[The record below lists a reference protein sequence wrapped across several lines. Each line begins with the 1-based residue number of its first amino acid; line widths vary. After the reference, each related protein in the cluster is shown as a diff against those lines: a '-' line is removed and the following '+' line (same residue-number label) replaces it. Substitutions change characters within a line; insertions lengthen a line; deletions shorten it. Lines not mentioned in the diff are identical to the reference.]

1 MRLQAVEVAR
11 WLRRRVENVAVA
23 LLSVMF
29 ATFILQIFFR
39 YVLNNPVGWSEEVI
53 ITTWLWS
60 VLWGAAFVLRESE
73 EIRFDIIYSNIGE
86 GARRVFTAVSGL
98 ALIVLYGISLPGAY
112 SYVSFMR
119 VERSAY
125 LQVPI
130 SWLYSVYVIFAVAC
144 VGRYCWLVY
153 QAVRGARSPATDPA
167 QLVDSSV
174 PVSPFALCIVTI
186 VFLGT
191 LGLPIGHSM
200 IAASILYLLL
210 SGLDLGTVAEQILH
224 ELFNSYVLLA
234 IPLFILAADLMNI
247 GSLTDRLLQFCL
259 VLVGR
264 FRGGLGHVNV
274 VANMIFAGMSGSAIA
289 DAVGVGRIIIGMM
302 TKDGRYPVAYAG
314 AITASAAI
322 IGPIIPPSIPMV
334 LYALIS
340 DTSIGYLF
348 LGGFVPEIMLGVAFM
363 TMNSVIARRRNYPVE
378 PPVPLRKVPRI
389 TLRAFPAL
397 MLPVILLFGIY
408 GGVMTPTEGAAA
420 AAFYALF
427 ASTVL
432 YRAVTWNQLYGAIL
446 TSGKAST
453 SIGILIAGALVFN
466 YVVTS
471 ENIPKS
477 LQALMS
483 GYHLSAGGFLLI
495 VNIVLLI
502 LGCLLEGSTILLVVV
517 PIFIPTAKALGIDLV
532 HFGVVVVVN
541 IMIGLLTPPYGLLLF
556 VLANMTKQPLT
567 AIVREAAPFIFTA
580 IVLLAF
586 ITVVPESIL
595 WLPRLMGY
603 KG

>member
-1 MRLQAVEVAR
+1 
-11 WLRRRVENVAVA
+11 
-23 LLSVMF
+23 
-29 ATFILQIFFR
+29 
-39 YVLNNPVGWSEEVI
+39 
-53 ITTWLWS
+53 
-60 VLWGAAFVLRESE
+60 
-73 EIRFDIIYSNIGE
+73 
-86 GARRVFTAVSGL
+86 
-98 ALIVLYGISLPGAY
+98 
-112 SYVSFMR
+112 
-119 VERSAY
+119 
-125 LQVPI
+125 
-130 SWLYSVYVIFAVAC
+130 
-144 VGRYCWLVY
+144 
-153 QAVRGARSPATDPA
+153 
-167 QLVDSSV
+167 V
-174 PVSPFALCIVTI
+174 PVSPFALCILTI
-186 VFLGT
+186 VFLGV

-210 SGLDLGTVAEQILH
+210 SGLDLGTAAEQILNG
-224 ELFNSYVLLA
+224 LFNSYVLLA

-289 DAVGVGRIIIGMM
+289 DAVGIGRIIIGMM
-302 TKDGRYPVAYAG
+302 TKDGRYPIGYAG

-348 LGGFVPEIMLGVAFM
+348 LGGFVPGIMLGIAFM
-363 TMNSVIARRRNYPVE
+363 IANSVLARRRNFPVE
-378 PPVPLRKVPRI
+378 PPVALRDVPRI

-432 YRAVTWNQLYGAIL
+432 YRAVTWKQLYDAIL
-446 TSGKAST
+446 ASGKATT
-453 SIGILIAGALVFN
+453 SIGMLIAGAMVFN
-466 YVVTS
+466 YVVTV
-471 ENIPKS
+471 ENVPKTLAAVLS
-477 LQALMS
+477 S
-483 GYHLSAGGFLLI
+483 YDLSAAGFLLV
-495 VNIVLLI
+495 VNIILLI
-502 LGCLLEGSTILLVVV
+502 LGCLLEGSTILLVIV

-556 VLANMTKQPLT
+556 VLANMTRQPLGV
-567 AIVREAAPFIFTA
+567 IVREAVPFIAMA
-580 IVLLAF
+580 IVVLF
-586 ITVVPESIL
+586 VITAVPATIL
-595 WLPRLMGY
+595 WLPRLLGY

>member
-1 MRLQAVEVAR
+1 MHV
-11 WLRRRVENVAVA
+11 
-23 LLSVMF
+23 
-29 ATFILQIFFR
+29 T
-39 YVLNNPVGWSEEVI
+39 
-53 ITTWLWS
+53 
-60 VLWGAAFVLRESE
+60 
-73 EIRFDIIYSNIGE
+73 
-86 GARRVFTAVSGL
+86 
-98 ALIVLYGISLPGAY
+98 
-112 SYVSFMR
+112 
-119 VERSAY
+119 
-125 LQVPI
+125 
-130 SWLYSVYVIFAVAC
+130 
-144 VGRYCWLVY
+144 
-153 QAVRGARSPATDPA
+153 
-167 QLVDSSV
+167 
-174 PVSPFALCIVTI
+174 PFSLCIIAIVT
-186 VFLGT
+186 LGA

-200 IAASILYLLL
+200 IVASIFYLLL
-210 SGLDLGTVAEQILH
+210 AGLDLGTAAEQILNG
-224 ELFNSYVLLA
+224 LFNSYVLLA

-289 DAVGVGRIIIGMM
+289 DAVGIGRIIIGMM
-302 TKDGRYPVAYAG
+302 TKGEKYPIAYAA

-348 LGGFVPEIMLGVAFM
+348 LGGFVPGVMLGIAFM
-363 TMNSVIARRRNYPVE
+363 IMNMIIARQRGFPVE
-378 PPVPLRKVPRI
+378 PKIPMREIPKI
-389 TLRAFPAL
+389 TVRAFPAL

-432 YRAVTWNQLYGAIL
+432 YRAVTWKQLYDAIL
-446 TSGKAST
+446 TSGKASS
-453 SIGILIAGALVFN
+453 SIGMLIAGALIFN
-466 YVVTS
+466 YVVTI
-471 ENIPKS
+471 ENIPGS
-477 LQALMS
+477 LAHIMA
-483 GYHLSAGGFLLI
+483 GYNLSAYGFLLV
-495 VNIVLLI
+495 VNIILLV

-517 PIFIPTAKALGIDLV
+517 PIFIPTAKLLGIDLV

-556 VLANMTKQPLT
+556 VLANMTKQPLV
-567 AIVREAAPFIFTA
+567 AIVREAAPFIFA
-580 IVLLAF
+580 AVVVLVT
-586 ITVVPESIL
+586 ITLVPDSIL
-595 WLPRLMGY
+595 WLPRVWGY

>member
-1 MRLQAVEVAR
+1 MPL
-11 WLRRRVENVAVA
+11 
-23 LLSVMF
+23 
-29 ATFILQIFFR
+29 
-39 YVLNNPVGWSEEVI
+39 
-53 ITTWLWS
+53 
-60 VLWGAAFVLRESE
+60 
-73 EIRFDIIYSNIGE
+73 
-86 GARRVFTAVSGL
+86 
-98 ALIVLYGISLPGAY
+98 
-112 SYVSFMR
+112 
-119 VERSAY
+119 
-125 LQVPI
+125 
-130 SWLYSVYVIFAVAC
+130 
-144 VGRYCWLVY
+144 
-153 QAVRGARSPATDPA
+153 
-167 QLVDSSV
+167 
-174 PVSPFALCIVTI
+174 SPFALCIITI
-186 VFLGT
+186 VGLGA

-200 IAASILYLLL
+200 IVASILYLLL
-210 SGLDLGTVAEQILH
+210 SGLDLGTAAEQILNG
-224 ELFNSYVLLA
+224 LFNSYVLLA

-289 DAVGVGRIIIGMM
+289 DAVGIGRIIIGMM
-302 TKDGRYPVAYAG
+302 TKEGRYPVAYAA

-348 LGGFVPEIMLGVAFM
+348 LGGFVPGVMLGIAFM
-363 TMNSVIARRRNYPVE
+363 TMNSIIARRRNYPVE
-378 PPVPLRKVPRI
+378 PPIPAREIPRI

-420 AAFYALF
+420 AAFYALL

-432 YRAVTWNQLYGAIL
+432 YRTVTWKQLYEAIL
-446 TSGKAST
+446 SSGRATT
-453 SIGILIAGALVFN
+453 SIGMLIAGALVFN
-466 YVVTS
+466 YVVTI
-471 ENIPKS
+471 ENVPAS
-477 LQALMS
+477 LARLLA
-483 GYHLSAGGFLLI
+483 GYQLSAGGFLL
-495 VNIVLLI
+495 VTNILLLI
-502 LGCLLEGSTILLVVV
+502 LGCLLEGSTILLVIV

-556 VLANMTKQPLT
+556 VLANMTRQPLG
-567 AIVREAAPFIFTA
+567 AIVREAAPFIAAALLVLVA
-580 IVLLAF
+580 ISLF
-586 ITVVPESIL
+586 PDTIL